1 MKIKESGENYLE
13 AILVLSDKHQNVR
26 AADICNYFGYSRP
39 TVSAALKQYKA
50 DGFINV
56 DDKNFVTLTD
66 DGLAIAKKIYE
77 KHQIIAKILMSVG
90 VKDETAYADAC
101 KIEHDLSDES
111 FYALKKHFSIR

>member
-13 AILVLSDKHQNVR
+13 AIFVLGENNPKVR

-39 TVSAALKQYKA
+39 TVSAAIKQFKSE
-50 DGFINV
+50 GLVNV
-56 DDKNFVTLTD
+56 DDKNIITLTEE
-66 DGLAIAKKIYE
+66 GMNIAKRVYE
-77 KHQIIAKILMSVG
+77 KHQVIAKILMSVG
-90 VKDETAYADAC
+90 VKDEIAYADAC

>member
-13 AILVLSDKHQNVR
+13 AIFVLSERNPKVR

-39 TVSAALKQYKA
+39 TVSSALKQFKSE
-50 DGFINV
+50 GLVNV
-56 DDKNFVTLTD
+56 DEKNIISLTD
-66 DGLAIAKKIYE
+66 EGLAIAKKIYE
-77 KHQIIAKILMSVG
+77 KHQVIAKILMSVG

>member
-13 AILVLSDKHQNVR
+13 AILVLSNNNDHVR
-26 AADICNYFGYSRP
+26 AVDICNYFGFSRP
-39 TVSAALKQYKA
+39 TVSAAIKQYKA
-50 DGFINV
+50 EGFINV
-56 DDKNFVTLTD
+56 DENNFITLAD

-77 KHQIIAKILMSVG
+77 KHQVIAKILMSVG

-111 FYALKKHFSIR
+111 FYALKRHFSFK